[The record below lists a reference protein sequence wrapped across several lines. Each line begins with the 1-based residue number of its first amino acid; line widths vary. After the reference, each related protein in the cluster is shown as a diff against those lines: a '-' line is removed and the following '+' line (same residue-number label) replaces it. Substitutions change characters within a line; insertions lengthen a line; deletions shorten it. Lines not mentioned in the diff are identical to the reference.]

1 MKFKIRF
8 VDQIIGF
15 FVVLSLAS
23 LVFVIIMLGRS
34 QRWFAKDVSFTTI
47 LPSAG
52 GLNKNMAVQYRGF
65 TIGNIINFY
74 LTENDNVEVIFSI
87 FEEYSDRVRQGSIVE
102 MMISPVGLGNQF
114 LFHAG
119 RGVELPEGAFIPIL
133 GSPQALE
140 LVAQGLAVEPQHDD
154 SISLIM
160 NRVNSVLDE
169 VYGIASQMRVAFG
182 EGSDETEIGMIASGI
197 RRTITGVETLPQT
210 VDQTIVALASSIDD
224 IMAEI
229 SPILTNVAAITTEL
243 TDPDGLLFTILDA
256 EGEVYMNLVASLE
269 SISGIL
275 DNLDRAT
282 AFVPAQLPQLSGLI
296 LELRGT
302 MRAAEDVLI
311 ALTNNPLLRRGVPGR
326 PESESAGTS
335 PRNIR
340 F

>member
-8 VDQIIGF
+8 ADQIVGF
-15 FVVLSLAS
+15 FIITAVVS
-23 LVFVIIMLGRS
+23 LVFVTVMLGRS
-34 QRWFAKDVSFTTI
+34 QRWFARDVSFQTV
-47 LPSAG
+47 LVSAG
-52 GLNKNMAVQYRGF
+52 GLSRNMEVQYRGF
-65 TIGNIINFY
+65 TIGNVRSFQ
-74 LTENDNVEVIFSI
+74 LVGDEVEVVFSI
-87 FEEYSDRVRQGSIVE
+87 FEEYRNRVRQGSMVE